1 MTIWKFPLE
10 LTDTQQVKMPISTQI
25 LTAQIQDG
33 NIMLWGIVPD
43 NEVNRRDTMLL
54 TIEIHGTGSTTR
66 SPHGLTY
73 VGTVQSHAGM
83 FIWHVFHRDGASV
96 K

>member
-10 LTDTQQVKMPISTQI
+10 LTDTQQVEMPIGTQI
-25 LTAQIQDG
+25 LTAQIQNG
-33 NIMLWGIVPD
+33 SIMLWGIVPD
-43 NEVNRRDTMLL
+43 DEVNKCSTMLL

-73 VGTVQSHAGM
+73 IGTVQSHDGM
-83 FIWHVFHRDGASV
+83 FVWHVFRRFAGV